1 MINVVSNNLS
11 TSNQYIKYRIIVTET
26 DVSIPLNRSTVT
38 VEVQAWRTNN
48 YTTYGTGTCYCT
60 VNGTTYSQS
69 ISSSQHIYYN
79 SYTTIFHAH
88 GIDITHNADGKKT
101 IYVSA
106 YINHQKFS
114 SSSQGFNLD
123 LTTIPRKATITAAPE
138 FLLSADPSISYINP
152 AGSAVTSIDAALSYD
167 GTTPFTNY
175 YSVPLDGSEYTIN
188 LDYVERDSLFTA
200 TANTDRLQVYVILK
214 TVISGTTYYDTMS
227 TYAVVPSNWGPSI
240 TSLLYHDDNYATT
253 SVTQDDQLI
262 VQNQS
267 DLVITIQGESD
278 HGADCASV
286 SIEINGV
293 VMTESASGSFIMDD
307 IDFGTIDVAADAVIA
322 TVTLTDTRGRSHTL
336 QMMIRTVA
344 WSQPTAIINCA
355 RQQNYY
361 SNTDLYVNVD
371 YADLDGMNTLLIAYY
386 YKRTDIGTWTYGGTM
401 NDDDTVTLNLD
412 NTRSWN
418 IKVIVQ
424 DAFATTTYLLNID
437 KGIPIF
443 FADRL
448 RRSVGINCFPEEDNI
463 LAVNGMNA
471 TAILGNNEKALTATF
486 INTDT
491 FVIELPF
498 EVDANNQASAV
509 LFAPG
514 ALYLIQLSSSPA
526 VTNVVGPAASITLD
540 ADNKTFTITA
550 GATLQGVTTI
560 NVGLYN
566 T

>member
-79 SYTTIFHAH
+79 SYTTVFHAH
-88 GIDITHNADGKKT
+88 GIDIPHNADGKKT

-123 LTTIPRKATITAAPE
+123 LTTIPRKATLTDAPAFTASPT
-138 FLLSADPSISYINP
+138 ISYINN
-152 AGSAVTSIDAALSYD
+152 AGDVVDTLEACISLDGETAFTSW
-167 GTTPFTNY
+167 
-175 YSVPLDGSEYTIN
+175 YSVPKLETTYQIPISIGDAFN
-188 LDYVERDSLFTA
+188 LRTQTESTA
-200 TANTDRLQVYVILK
+200 QLQVYIILK
-214 TVISGTTYYDTMS
+214 TVISGVTYTDSIESLYYIANPAKPVFTSVAYYD
-227 TYAVVPSNWGPSI
+227 SNAFTKNI
-240 TSLLYHDDNYATT
+240 TG
-253 SVTQDDQLI
+253 DDQII
-262 VQNQS
+262 VQNKS
-267 DLVITIQGESD
+267 FLKFIVSLRTNSPVKLASLTIE
-278 HGADCASV
+278 V
-286 SIEINGV
+286 NGV
-293 VMTESASGSFIMDD
+293 TVTTALSGQIIVDRNIS
-307 IDFGTIDVAADAVIA
+307 FGTIDVSQNVDAVL
-322 TVTLTDTRGRSHTL
+322 TLTDTRGITNT
-336 QMMIRTVA
+336 MTVPITVA
-344 WSQPTAIINCA
+344 PWSPPTAIINCA

-361 SNTDLYVNVD
+361 SNTDLYVNAD
-371 YADLDGMNTLLIAYY
+371 YASIAGRNTITIDYY
-386 YKRTDIGTWTYGGTM
+386 YKKTTTGTWTSGGTM
-401 NDDDTVTLNLD
+401 ADESTVTMNLD
-412 NTRSWN
+412 NTYEWN
-418 IKVIVQ
+418 IKVEVT
-424 DAFATTTYLLNID
+424 DAFQTTTYLLNID

-448 RRSVGINCFPEEDNI
+448 RRSVGINCFPDEDNI
-463 LAVNGMNA
+463 LAVNGLNA
-471 TAILGNNEKALTATF
+471 TAILGNNEKGMAFTF

-540 ADNKTFTITA
+540 ADNKTFTIVA
-550 GATLQGVTTI
+550 GATLSGVTTI

>member
-88 GIDITHNADGKKT
+88 GIDIPHNADGKKT

-123 LTTIPRKATITAAPE
+123 LTTIPRKATLTDAPA
-138 FLLSADPSISYINP
+138 FTGNPTISYVNN
-152 AGSAVTSIDAALSYD
+152 AGDVVDTLEACISLDGETAFTSW
-167 GTTPFTNY
+167 
-175 YSVPLDGSEYTIN
+175 YSVPKLDFSYQIPLSFGDALN
-188 LDYVERDSLFTA
+188 LRNKTESTVQV
-200 TANTDRLQVYVILK
+200 QVYIILK
-214 TVISGTTYYDTMS
+214 TVISGVTYTD
-227 TYAVVPSNWGPSI
+227 SI
-240 TSLLYHDDNYATT
+240 ESLYYVANPIKPTFT
-253 SVTQDDQLI
+253 SVSYKDIDGTVTAITQDSQLI
-262 VQNQS
+262 VQNKS
-267 DLVITIQGESD
+267 YLAFDVNLKSSNPAKLASLTIN
-278 HGADCASV
+278 
-286 SIEINGV
+286 INGV
-293 VMTESASGSFIMDD
+293 TVTESLSGTSVLRTVN
-307 IDFGTIDVAADAVIA
+307 FGNVGVSQDTDAIL
-322 TVTLTDTRGRSHTL
+322 TLTDSRGVTNT
-336 QMMIRTVA
+336 MTVPITVA
-344 WSQPTAIINCA
+344 AWSPPTAIINCA

-361 SNTDLYVNVD
+361 SNTDLYVNAD
-371 YADLDGMNTLLIAYY
+371 YASIAGQNTVTITYY
-386 YKRTDIGTWTYGGTM
+386 YKRTDTGTWTLGGTM
-401 NDDDTVTLNLD
+401 ADESTVTMTLD
-412 NTRSWN
+412 NTHEWN
-418 IKVIVQ
+418 IKVEIA
-424 DAFATTTYLLNID
+424 DAFQTTTYLLNID

-448 RRSVGINCFPEEDNI
+448 RRSVGINCFPDEDNI
-463 LAVNGMNA
+463 LAVNDMNA

-498 EVDANNQASAV
+498 EVDANNRASGV

-514 ALYLIQLSSSPA
+514 ALMLLDLSSSPT
-526 VTNVVGPAASITLD
+526 VTNVVGPAATITLD
-540 ADNKTFTITA
+540 ADDKTFTITA
-550 GATLQGVTTI
+550 GSTIQGVTTI

>member
-88 GIDITHNADGKKT
+88 GIDIPHNADGKKT

-123 LTTIPRKATITAAPE
+123 LTTIPRKATLTDAPA
-138 FLLSADPSISYINP
+138 FTGNPTISYINN
-152 AGSAVTSIDAALSYD
+152 AGDVVDTLEACISLDGETAFTSW
-167 GTTPFTNY
+167 
-175 YSVPLDGSEYTIN
+175 YSVPKLETTYHIPLSFGDAFN
-188 LDYVERDSLFTA
+188 LRNKTESTVQ
-200 TANTDRLQVYVILK
+200 LQVYIILK
-214 TVISGTTYYDTMS
+214 TVISGVTYTD
-227 TYAVVPSNWGPSI
+227 SI
-240 TSLLYHDDNYATT
+240 ESLYYVANPIKPTFT
-253 SVTQDDQLI
+253 SVSYKDTNGTVTAITQDSQLI
-262 VQNQS
+262 VQNKS
-267 DLVITIQGESD
+267 YLAFDVNLRSSNPAKLASLTIN
-278 HGADCASV
+278 
-286 SIEINGV
+286 INGV
-293 VMTESASGSFIMDD
+293 TVTESLSSTSTLRTVN
-307 IDFGTIDVAADAVIA
+307 FGNVSVSQDTDAVL
-322 TVTLTDTRGRSHTL
+322 TLTDTRGVTNT
-336 QMMIRTVA
+336 MTVPITVA
-344 WSQPTAIINCA
+344 AWSPPTAIINCA

-361 SNTDLYVNVD
+361 SNTDLYVNAD
-371 YADLDGMNTLLIAYY
+371 YASIAGQNTITITYY
-386 YKRTDIGTWTYGGTM
+386 YKKTTTGTWTSGGTM
-401 NDDDTVTLNLD
+401 ADESTVTMNLD
-412 NTRSWN
+412 NTYEWN
-418 IKVIVQ
+418 IKVEVT
-424 DAFATTTYLLNID
+424 DAFQTTTYLLNID

-463 LAVNGMNA
+463 LAVNDMNA

-498 EVDANNQASAV
+498 EVDANNRASGV

-514 ALYLIQLSSSPA
+514 ALILLDLSSSPT
-526 VTNVVGPAASITLD
+526 VTNVVGPAATITLD
-540 ADNKTFTITA
+540 ADDKTFTITA
-550 GATLQGVTTI
+550 GSTIQGVTTI

>member
-88 GIDITHNADGKKT
+88 GIDIPHNADGKKT

-123 LTTIPRKATITAAPE
+123 LTTIPRKATLTDAPA
-138 FLLSADPSISYINP
+138 FTGNPTISYVNN
-152 AGSAVTSIDAALSYD
+152 AGDAVDTLEACISLDGETAFTSW
-167 GTTPFTNY
+167 
-175 YSVPLDGSEYTIN
+175 YSVPKLETTYHIPLSFGDAFN
-188 LDYVERDSLFTA
+188 LRNKTESTVQ
-200 TANTDRLQVYVILK
+200 LQVYIILK
-214 TVISGTTYYDTMS
+214 TVISGVTYTD
-227 TYAVVPSNWGPSI
+227 SI
-240 TSLLYHDDNYATT
+240 ESLYYVANPAKPTFT
-253 SVTQDDQLI
+253 SVSYKDTNGTVTAITQDSQLI
-262 VQNQS
+262 VQNKS
-267 DLVITIQGESD
+267 YLAFDVNLRSANPAKLASLTIS
-278 HGADCASV
+278 
-286 SIEINGV
+286 INGV
-293 VMTESASGSFIMDD
+293 TVTEPLSGISTLRTVN
-307 IDFGTIDVAADAVIA
+307 FGNVGVSQDTDAVL
-322 TVTLTDTRGRSHTL
+322 TLTDSRGVTNT
-336 QMMIRTVA
+336 MTVPITVA
-344 WSQPTAIINCA
+344 AWSPPTAIINCA

-361 SNTDLYVNVD
+361 SNTDLYVNAD
-371 YADLDGMNTLLIAYY
+371 YASIAGQNTVTITYY
-386 YKRTDIGTWTYGGTM
+386 YKRTDTGTWTLGGTM
-401 NDDDTVTLNLD
+401 ADESTVTMNLD
-412 NTRSWN
+412 NTHEWN
-418 IKVIVQ
+418 IKVEIA
-424 DAFATTTYLLNID
+424 DAFQTTTYLLNID

-448 RRSVGINCFPEEDNI
+448 RRSVGINCFPDEDNI
-463 LAVNGMNA
+463 LAVDGMNA

-498 EVDANNQASAV
+498 EVDANNRASGV

-514 ALYLIQLSSSPA
+514 ALMLLDLSSSPA
-526 VTNVVGPAASITLD
+526 VTNVTGPAATITLD
-540 ADNKTFTITA
+540 ADDKTFTITA
-550 GATLQGVTTI
+550 GSTIQGVTTVS
-560 NVGLYN
+560 VGLYN

>member
-79 SYTTIFHAH
+79 SYTTVFHAH

-123 LTTIPRKATITAAPE
+123 LTTIPRKATLTDAPA
-138 FLLSADPSISYINP
+138 FTGNPTISYVNN
-152 AGSAVTSIDAALSYD
+152 AGDAVDTLEACISLDGETAFTSW
-167 GTTPFTNY
+167 
-175 YSVPLDGSEYTIN
+175 YSVPKLDSSYQIPLSFGDAFN
-188 LDYVERDSLFTA
+188 LRNKTESTVQ
-200 TANTDRLQVYVILK
+200 LQVYIILK
-214 TVISGTTYYDTMS
+214 TVISGVTYTD
-227 TYAVVPSNWGPSI
+227 SI
-240 TSLLYHDDNYATT
+240 ESLYYVANPTKPTFT
-253 SVTQDDQLI
+253 SVSYKDTNGTVTAITQDSQLI
-262 VQNQS
+262 VQNKS
-267 DLVITIQGESD
+267 YLAFDVNLRSSNPAKLASLTIN
-278 HGADCASV
+278 
-286 SIEINGV
+286 INGV
-293 VMTESASGSFIMDD
+293 TVTEPLSS
-307 IDFGTIDVAADAVIA
+307 
-322 TVTLTDTRGRSHTL
+322 TVTL
-336 QMMIRTVA
+336 RTVNFGNIGVSQDTDAVLTLTDSRGVTNTMTVPITVAA
-344 WSQPTAIINCA
+344 WSPPTAIINCA

-361 SNTDLYVNVD
+361 SNTDLYVNAD
-371 YADLDGMNTLLIAYY
+371 YASIAGQNTVTITYY
-386 YKRTDIGTWTYGGTM
+386 YKRTDTGTWTLGGTM
-401 NDDDTVTLNLD
+401 ADESTVTMTLD
-412 NTRSWN
+412 NTHEWN
-418 IKVIVQ
+418 IKVEIA
-424 DAFATTTYLLNID
+424 DAFQTTTYLLNID

-448 RRSVGINCFPEEDNI
+448 RRSVGINCFPDEDNI
-463 LAVNGMNA
+463 LAVNDMNA

-491 FVIELPF
+491 FVIELTF
-498 EVDANNQASAV
+498 EVDANNRASGV

-514 ALYLIQLSSSPA
+514 ALMLLDLSSSPS
-526 VTNVVGPAASITLD
+526 VTNVVGPAATITLD
-540 ADNKTFTITA
+540 ADDKTFTITA
-550 GATLQGVTTI
+550 GSTIQGVTTI